1 LFTMSSAAPIVTLS
15 LSGLLHYLD
24 PSTSKPVRLVSGHQK
39 TVKALDITTDD
50 STLFTASY
58 DGRVCAWDGTSGH
71 AEVVSETE
79 GNIVQ
84 IAASKTSAWSVSS
97 ADVLK
102 KIEVEKL
109 TYEYFISRII
119 LTAEDQRLA

>member
-1 LFTMSSAAPIVTLS
+1 MSSAAPIVSLS

-24 PSTSKPVRLVSGHQK
+24 PSMSEPVRLVSGHQK
-39 TVKALDITTDD
+39 TVKALDTTSDD
-50 STLFTASY
+50 TTLFTASY
-58 DGRVCAWDGTSGH
+58 DGRVCAWDVASGH

-79 GNIVQ
+79 GNVVQ
-84 IAASKTSAWSVSS
+84 ITASKDSAWSVSS

-109 TYEYFISRII
+109 TYEYFISQA
-119 LTAEDQRLA
+119 LF